1 MSSKR
6 KIKIKRQ
13 WNSTYKISA
22 DNPQQTIAEDLS
34 RKEVLSK
41 IEEFFDNR
49 VDEITISTEY
59 KLF

>member
-1 MSSKR
+1 MSKR
-6 KIKIKRQ
+6 NIKIKRQ
-13 WNSTYKISA
+13 WNSTYNIIA
-22 DNPQQTIAEDLS
+22 DNPHQTIAEDLS

-59 KLF
+59 RLF

>member
-6 KIKIKRQ
+6 NIKIKRQ
-13 WNSTYKISA
+13 WNGTYKISA

-34 RKEVLSK
+34 RKDVLSK

-59 KLF
+59 RLF

>member
-6 KIKIKRQ
+6 NIKIKRQ

-34 RKEVLSK
+34 RKDVLSK

-49 VDEITISTEY
+49 VDEINIRSEY
-59 KLF
+59 RLF

>member
-13 WNSTYKISA
+13 WNSMYKISA

-34 RKEVLSK
+34 RKDVLSK

>member
-1 MSSKR
+1 MSTKR
-6 KIKIKRQ
+6 NIKIKRQ
-13 WNSTYKISA
+13 WNSTYNIIA

-34 RKEVLSK
+34 RKDVLSK

>member
-22 DNPQQTIAEDLS
+22 DNPHQTIAEDLT

-59 KLF
+59 RLF

>member
-1 MSSKR
+1 MSKR
-6 KIKIKRQ
+6 NIKIKRQ

-22 DNPQQTIAEDLS
+22 DNPQQRIAEDLS
-34 RKEVLSK
+34 RKDVLSK

-59 KLF
+59 RLF

>member
-1 MSSKR
+1 MSKR
-6 KIKIKRQ
+6 NIKIKRQ
-13 WNSTYKISA
+13 WNSTYNITA

-49 VDEITISTEY
+49 VDEINIRSEY
-59 KLF
+59 RLF

>member
-6 KIKIKRQ
+6 NIKIKRQ
-13 WNSTYKISA
+13 WNSTYNIIA

-49 VDEITISTEY
+49 VDEITIRTEY
-59 KLF
+59 RLF